1 MSIQPSIDL
10 KKVNL
15 QTAVGYLVSLHENE
29 YQWNLLG
36 IKVIGHIDALPIPEG
51 TYEYGDAYMVGT
63 EPPYNMYIYTRPD
76 GAVHTEGY
84 WFPVGKFPMPGSKG
98 PKGDGV
104 ETITSIDTGSSQY
117 ATYDITDGINA
128 TYDTII
134 NYKDS
139 TTGEQKSQT
148 VSLYAKTPILPGQY
162 ITIKNHDS
170 RNVEIGVD
178 DTALSLD
185 FYKVNKPTNGST
197 SVPAWDGTKIV
208 YLPYNKNETAVQANA
223 LIKTN
228 EYGKIPV
235 NRIYFPISFGGNFSA
250 FEYGNSIYQ
259 IRWFINDNFY
269 KDIEISTISSNSG
282 TLTASQLTTFI
293 SCKNVNVLYRGYSHI
308 RQTPVTNNGAI
319 TYVSTECGENTITV
333 RNFVLNVQ
341 SGSWTWEERTFPTV
355 SYYTHRVVIYDGSDN
370 AYYTITLTNS
380 RADAY
385 ANLGDNLTSLFNEIG
400 TSGVMAYKNA
410 AEGQYV
416 PVLLTRDATSE
427 SAIHWQTGT
436 QTGTVEQTNI
446 ADIQDHIT
454 PAITNN

>member
-15 QTAVGYLVSLHENE
+15 QSAVGYLISLHENE

-63 EPPYNMYIYTRPD
+63 ETPYDMYIYTRPD

-84 WFPVGKFPMPGSKG
+84 WFPIGKFPMPGPVGKDGSLADITASTTTNNTVTYDSTDGAHVVGTTNISFKNNAG
-98 PKGDGV
+98 ETQTSSYQNEFYVPIAPGDEYLTMDANPSNTGV
-104 ETITSIDTGSSQY
+104 EIKVD
-117 ATYDITDGINA
+117 
-128 TYDTII
+128 
-134 NYKDS
+134 KP
-139 TTGEQKSQT
+139 
-148 VSLYAKTPILPGQY
+148 SLA
-162 ITIKNHDS
+162 
-170 RNVEIGVD
+170 
-178 DTALSLD
+178 LD
-185 FYKVNKPTNGST
+185 FYQVTKPSDGST

-208 YLPYNKNETAVQANA
+208 SIPYNKNETAVQANA

-235 NRIYFPISFGGNFSA
+235 NRINFPVSFGGNYSA
-250 FEYGNSIYQ
+250 FEYGNSNYQ
-259 IRWFINDNFY
+259 IRWFFNDNFY

-282 TLTASQLTTFI
+282 TLTASQLNTFI
-293 SCKNVNVLYRGYSHI
+293 YCKNVNVLYRGYSHVRQSPVKSTGII
-308 RQTPVTNNGAI
+308 R
-319 TYVSTECGENTITV
+319 YVSTECGENTITV
-333 RNFVLNVQ
+333 RNFVLNAQ
-341 SGSWTWEERTFPTV
+341 SGAWTWEEKTFPTV
-355 SYYTHRVVIYDGSDN
+355 SYYTHRVVIYDGSGN

-385 ANLGDNLTSLFNEIG
+385 ANLGNNLISLFNDIG
-400 TSGVMAYKNA
+400 TSGVMAYKNTP
-410 AEGQYV
+410 EGQYV

-436 QTGTVEQTNI
+436 QSGTFEQSTI
-446 ADIQDHIT
+446 SDIQDHIT
-454 PAITNN
+454 PVITNN